1 MHLIVWR
8 GNFLDLLVSKAEKVS
23 KKRQN
28 TRSIYSH
35 SVTMFSLNVRHKLQT
50 SFWEVCVDVFCMHWV
65 KSLHSAIIG
74 RSLCTVHAQCW
85 PIGIQQ
91 LALHCVRFTRTAGAL
106 AASSSPMRWLRRMA
120 HYSGFTIKIMTSL
133 SQWSNNQI
141 HIQTWCD
148 VHVTIKKK
156 KWR

>member
-1 MHLIVWR
+1 MHLIFWR
-8 GNFLDLLVSKAEKVS
+8 GNFLDLLVSKAEKYYINA
-23 KKRQN
+23 KTIIFKN

-35 SVTMFSLNVRHKLQT
+35 SVTMCSLNIRHKLQT

-65 KSLHSAIIG
+65 KSLYSAPIG

-133 SQWSNNQI
+133 SQWSNNQM
-141 HIQTWCD
+141 HI
-148 VHVTIKKK
+148 
-156 KWR
+156 